1 MKHIVRI
8 LGVIAVSAVIVFLL
22 NSCNEDSGSKAQT
35 VIYEGLGYTLRITEN
50 ANRAYSP
57 VTGDNYELKANGKT
71 SKGTVTVNDAVF
83 TLKPSNSAVTFTI
96 TISGSTISAISGT
109 ITWND
114 NTATPVGGTLTI
126 TNFSSILT
134 NTNNYVIAQANMGG
148 IIVLFAADFDFLTEQ
163 SVKLGKVPSSG
174 SIVLNAYVGGEGPY
188 GPFTGSGTVTG
199 TAGEWENSFWIREST
214 SETMDSASVVKRFIN
229 NVPITFTNGNA
240 TVNFSTQMEEYV
252 E

>member
-8 LGVIAVSAVIVFLL
+8 LGVIAVSALTVFTMSVCDDGG
-22 NSCNEDSGSKAQT
+22 NKAQT
-35 VIYEGLGYTLRITEN
+35 VTYEGLGYTLRITEN

-83 TLKPSNSAVTFTI
+83 TLKPSNSATTFTI
-96 TISGSTISAISGT
+96 TISGAAISAISGT

-134 NTNNYVIAQANMGG
+134 NTNNYVYAQALIGEYWVAFVSDNNP
-148 IIVLFAADFDFLTEQ
+148 VPDEA
-163 SVKLGKVPSSG
+163 KLGKIPASG
-174 SIVLNAYVGGEGPY
+174 SIVLNAYQWYEGVFSI
-188 GPFTGSGTVTG
+188 PFTGNGIAIATELVIAESNSNIISSQFQFGNTVIRQF
-199 TAGEWENSFWIREST
+199 ENT
-214 SETMDSASVVKRFIN
+214 
-229 NVPITFTNGNA
+229 VPITFTNGNA
-240 TVNFSTQMEEYV
+240 TVNFSTQMELYV